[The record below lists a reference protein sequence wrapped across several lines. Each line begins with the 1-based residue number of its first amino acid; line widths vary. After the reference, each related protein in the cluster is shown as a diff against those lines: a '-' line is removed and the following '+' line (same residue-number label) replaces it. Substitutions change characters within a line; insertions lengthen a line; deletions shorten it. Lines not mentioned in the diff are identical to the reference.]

1 MNITKVVLVDDHHL
15 IRMGIKALLKPE
27 SGIIV
32 VGEVDK
38 AKHAIKY
45 IEEKQPDVVLMDI
58 SLIDGDGILLT
69 KAISDLHK
77 NIKVIILSM
86 HVKEDFIQRSIMAGA
101 SGYILKDSTE
111 QELIS
116 AIKKVTKGEKYFASE
131 ISRFMVTRYVN
142 KIRDT
147 SVKKRKIYGL
157 TNREVEIISLLSD
170 GLNNHKIASHLSIS
184 HRTVDT
190 HRSNIMQKLKVKN
203 VAELVKYA
211 ILNKLIDT

>member
-147 SVKKRKIYGL
+147 SVKKRKI
-157 TNREVEIISLLSD
+157 
-170 GLNNHKIASHLSIS
+170 
-184 HRTVDT
+184 
-190 HRSNIMQKLKVKN
+190 
-203 VAELVKYA
+203 
-211 ILNKLIDT
+211 

>member
-38 AKHAIKY
+38 AKHALKY